1 MDNETLHNEK
11 QAIDEYLDAV
21 GQAFG
26 EEYRRQMVVEPK
38 GFHILIK
45 HPDAPEGELVP
56 IGYMPILTR
65 HTRSGWFVKHAA

>member
-1 MDNETLHNEK
+1 MDDKTLHSEQ

-21 GQAFG
+21 GRTFG
-26 EEYRRQMVVEPK
+26 EEYRRKMVVEPR

-45 HPDAPEGELVP
+45 HPDAAEGELVP

-65 HTRSGWFVKHAA
+65 HTLSGWFLKHAA